1 MMKISKKVLTSLVIT
16 LLSTSVTLAASPDRQ
31 EALGPD
37 GSAHRPVQARHRK
50 TIIPVYRQ
58 GTLQSTQ
65 YGMVR
70 GTRDGETLAWKGIP
84 YGRAERWKAP
94 EDPLPWQGI
103 RNAEKSGPPAF
114 QQTPLGYGGTEDCLN
129 LDIVRPDTA
138 ETNLPVFFFI
148 HGGNNQSGDSRQVR
162 LQKLAVKEN
171 VLAVSINFRL
181 GALGFNPLPA
191 LKHGSA
197 EENSGNYTLL
207 DILQALDWTKD
218 NIRSFGGNPDNIT
231 VSGFSSGGRDVMA
244 LLISPLAKGLFQR
257 AISFSGGMTTAD
269 TADSQKIFA
278 RHLAPYVVA
287 DGICSSEREAEDW
300 LLKDSPEVAHYLRGL
315 SAPRL
320 AGAFGHA
327 FIRMEAF
334 PHLYRDGV
342 VLPKEGF
349 QTASY
354 NRVPLLMFTGTGE
367 FSLYARSDPYFSKSV
382 SDGTVFTDSK
392 KKAEFLF
399 ARNYGSRMYELF
411 NDEDSAAHMSPHYG
425 RTSVY
430 TMVIGYGENPALVG
444 EKEALLSGSVHGIW
458 IPFVTG
464 YADATTKDFPKGSFD
479 NPGALALADTIQGY
493 IGNFMR
499 TGNPN
504 GKGLPLWKKWSPAPH
519 GPTALVVDAD
529 RTEARYTQTYGH
541 GTYET
546 ILEDMEEDRTVDAK
560 EKEYLIRHVLNGR
573 WFSEPLERKQL
584 HHRGGR
590 R

>member
-1 MMKISKKVLTSLVIT
+1 MLAISM
-16 LLSTSVTLAASPDRQ
+16 LSTSVSLAASSDRQ
-31 EALGPD
+31 EAISPG
-37 GSAHRPVQARHRK
+37 GSSCPPIQARHRK
-50 TIIPVYRQ
+50 TVVPAYRQ
-58 GTLQSTQ
+58 DLLQPTQ
-65 YGMVR
+65 YGLVR
-70 GTRDGETLAWKGIP
+70 GIRDGEVLAWKGIP

-103 RNAEKSGPPAF
+103 RNAEKSGPIAI
-114 QQTPLGYGGTEDCLN
+114 QETPLGYTGVEDCLN

-162 LQKLAVKEN
+162 LQKLAVKAN
-171 VLAVSINFRL
+171 VVAVSINFRL

-191 LKHGSA
+191 LKHGNA

-207 DILQALDWTKD
+207 DIIQALDWTKD
-218 NIRSFGGNPDNIT
+218 NIRSFGGDPDNIT
-231 VSGFSSGGRDVMA
+231 VAGFSSGGRDVMA
-244 LLISPLAKGLFQR
+244 LLISPLAKGLFR
-257 AISFSGGMTTAD
+257 KAISLSGGMTTAD

-287 DGICSSEREAEDW
+287 DGICTSEKEAEDW
-300 LLKDSPEVAHYLRGL
+300 LLTDSPAVSDYLCHL
-315 SAPRL
+315 SARRL

-349 QTASY
+349 RTAQY
-354 NRVPLLMFTGTGE
+354 NRVPLLMVTGTGE
-367 FSLYARSDPYFSKSV
+367 FSLYARSDPYFTKSV
-382 SDGTVFTDSK
+382 SDGTVFADPK

-411 NDEDSAAHMSPHYG
+411 NDEMPAVRMSPHYG
-425 RTSVY
+425 KAPIY

-444 EKEALLSGSVHGIW
+444 EKEAILSGSVHGIW

-464 YADATTKDFPKGSFD
+464 YVDATTKEFPQGSFEH
-479 NPGALALADTIQGY
+479 PGALVLADIIQRY
-493 IGNFMR
+493 IGNFMG

-504 GKGLPLWKKWSPAPH
+504 GKDLPLWKKWSSAPQ
-519 GPTALVVDAD
+519 GPTQLVVDAD
-529 RTEARYTQTYGH
+529 RMEARCTQTYGH

-546 ILEDMEEDRTVDAK
+546 ILEEMEKDRTLEAK
-560 EKEYLIRHVLNGR
+560 DKEYLIRHVLNGR
-573 WFSEPLERKQL
+573 WFSEALERK
-584 HHRGGR
+584 
-590 R
+590 

>member
-1 MMKISKKVLTSLVIT
+1 MLVMS
-16 LLSTSVTLAASPDRQ
+16 LLSTSVSLAAPADRQ
-31 EALGPD
+31 EAIGLD
-37 GSAHRPVQARHRK
+37 GSSHPPMQAMHRK
-50 TIIPVYRQ
+50 TVVPAYRKDR
-58 GTLQSTQ
+58 LQPTQ
-65 YGMVR
+65 YGLVR
-70 GTRDGETLAWKGIP
+70 GIREGETLAWKGIP

-94 EDPLPWQGI
+94 EDPLPWRGI
-103 RNAEKSGPPAF
+103 RNAEKSGPIAG
-114 QQTPLGYGGTEDCLN
+114 QETPLGYRGSEDCLN

-162 LQKLAVKEN
+162 LQKLAVKTKA
-171 VLAVSINFRL
+171 VAVSINFRL

-191 LKHGSA
+191 LKHGSR

-231 VSGFSSGGRDVMA
+231 VAGFSSGGRDVMA
-244 LLISPLAKGLFQR
+244 LLMSPLAKGLFQR
-257 AISFSGGMTTAD
+257 AISFSGGMTMAD
-269 TADSQKIFA
+269 TAGSPQIFA

-287 DGICSSEREAEDW
+287 DGICSSEKEAADW
-300 LLKDSPEVAHYLRGL
+300 LLQDSPEVADYLHHL
-315 SAPRL
+315 SASRL

-327 FIRMEAF
+327 FIRMDAF

-349 QTASY
+349 QAAPC
-354 NRVPLLMFTGTGE
+354 NRVPLLMFTGTSE

-382 SDGTVFTDSK
+382 SDDTVFTDPK
-392 KKAEFLF
+392 TKAAFLF
-399 ARNYGSRMYELF
+399 ARNYGSRLYELF
-411 NDEDSAAHMSPHYG
+411 NDEIPAARLGPHYG
-425 RTSVY
+425 GTPMY

-444 EKEALLSGSVHGIW
+444 EREALLSGSVHGIW

-464 YADATTKDFPKGSFD
+464 YADATTKEFPQGSFTY
-479 NPGALALADTIQGY
+479 PGTLALADTLQQY

-504 GKGLPLWKKWSPAPH
+504 GKGLPLWKQWSPAPQ
-519 GPTALVVDAD
+519 GPTQLLVDAD
-529 RTEARYTQTYGH
+529 RSKARYTQTYGH

-546 ILEDMEEDRTVDAK
+546 ILEEMEKDSTLEAK
-560 EKEYLIRHVLNGR
+560 DKEYLVRHVLNGR
-573 WFSEPLERKQL
+573 WFSEALKRETME
-584 HHRGGR
+584 GSEE
-590 R
+590 